1 MVIVL
6 VLALLALVL
15 IAISRAGV
23 WSEALWLGCVL
34 LAVAVLIMAWLGS
47 GLHA

>member
-1 MVIVL
+1 MLVVL
-6 VLALLALVL
+6 VISLVALIL

-34 LAVAVLIMAWLGS
+34 LAVAVLVMAWLAS

>member
-1 MVIVL
+1 MIIAL
-6 VLALLALVL
+6 ILAIIALVL
-15 IAISRAGV
+15 IAVSRAGV